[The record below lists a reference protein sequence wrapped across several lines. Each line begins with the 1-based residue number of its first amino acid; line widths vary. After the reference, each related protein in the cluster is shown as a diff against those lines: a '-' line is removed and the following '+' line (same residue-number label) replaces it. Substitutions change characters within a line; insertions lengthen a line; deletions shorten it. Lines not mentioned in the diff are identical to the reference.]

1 MLFIIDIEGDFMSHS
16 NITLNHGNGGN
27 NTKNLIHDIFYK
39 YFGNSILLEGL
50 DSAVFKS
57 EGERIAFTTDSYVVK
72 PWIFPGGDI
81 GKLSV
86 SGTVNDLSAAGAKP
100 LYLSCGFIIEE
111 GFEIA
116 DLEKIVESMAATA
129 EEAKVKIVTGDTKVV
144 EKGSADSIYI
154 NTSGVGIVYKNY
166 NMKKIV
172 SGDKIILTGT
182 IAEHGTAIAVQRYNL
197 KLKTEIR
204 SDCAPLC
211 KIIEH
216 LEPYLND
223 IKIMK
228 DPTRGGIATSLN
240 EIAEYANLSIHI
252 FEDRI
257 PISKEVDSLNRLLG
271 IDPLYLASEG
281 RMLIGVDAKK
291 AEEILCRLY
300 KLQCCKDAQI
310 IGDFEE
316 SKGALVYIENY
327 FGGKRILNPLE
338 GDILPR
344 IC

>member
-1 MLFIIDIEGDFMSHS
+1 MLFIIDIEGDFMSYS
-16 NITLNHGNGGN
+16 KITLNHGSGGN
-27 NTKNLIHDIFYK
+27 NTKKLIHDIFYR
-39 YFGNSILLEGL
+39 YFDNSILIEGL

-81 GKLSV
+81 GRLSV

-116 DLEKIVESMAATA
+116 DLEKIAKSMAATA
-129 EEAKVKIVTGDTKVV
+129 KEAGVKIVTGDTKVV
-144 EKGSADSIYI
+144 EKGSADGIYI

-166 NMKKIV
+166 EMKKIV
-172 SGDKIILTGT
+172 PGDKIILTGT
-182 IAEHGTAIAVQRYNL
+182 IAEHGTAIAVKRYNL
-197 KLKTEIR
+197 KVKTEIR
-204 SDCAPLC
+204 SDCMPLS

-216 LEPYLND
+216 LEPYLNN

-240 EIAEYANLSIHI
+240 EIGEYAGLSIHI
-252 FEDRI
+252 FRDKI
-257 PISKEVDSLNRLLG
+257 PICKEVDSLNRLLG
-271 IDPLYLASEG
+271 IDPLYLACEG
-281 RMLIGVDAKK
+281 RMLIAAEAEKS
-291 AEEILCRLY
+291 EEILERLY

-310 IGDFEE
+310 IGDFKEG
-316 SKGALVYIENY
+316 KDALVYIENC

-338 GDILPR
+338 GDMLPR